1 MQSVP
6 KYGLIH
12 RIHSLELVYFLQV
25 QSVNMQGLLSERQA
39 EPTVTVVTSYLS
51 SSFS

>member
-25 QSVNMQGLLSERQA
+25 QSVNMQGLF
-39 EPTVTVVTSYLS
+39 
-51 SSFS
+51 SFQRDKQNQEFFLF